1 MHSILFVC
9 TANICRSPMAM
20 GIMQSKVKHQDD
32 LWLIRSAG
40 VWVME
45 NQPAAANTIKFVREF
60 GVDISNHQSKSI
72 NKEMIDRFNLILV
85 MERNHKEA
93 LRSAFRNQGSK
104 IFMLSEMIGEKYEIN
119 DPIGGSLAD
128 FNATALEVDNIL
140 TEGFP
145 KIEQLSKALIAL

>member
-40 VWVME
+40 VWAME
-45 NQPAAANTIKFVREF
+45 NQPAAANTIKLVSEF
-60 GVDISNHQSKSI
+60 GVDISSHQSKSI
-72 NKEMIDRFNLILV
+72 NREMIDRFTLILV

-128 FNATALEVDNIL
+128 FNATALEIDNIL
-140 TEGFP
+140 TVGFP
-145 KIEQLSKALIAL
+145 KIEQLSKALIA